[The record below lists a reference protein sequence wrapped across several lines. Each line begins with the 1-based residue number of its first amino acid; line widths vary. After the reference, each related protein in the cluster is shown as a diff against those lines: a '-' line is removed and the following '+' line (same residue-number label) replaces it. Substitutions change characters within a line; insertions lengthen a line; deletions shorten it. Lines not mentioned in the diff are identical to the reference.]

1 MTYANMDRRVTDLA
15 ARIREVEEGLGESQL
30 TLTRRVTAIE
40 IVQKRSFCRILER
53 LGVPADEISQI
64 TVTTE
69 SEIDAVLEE
78 DC

>member
-1 MTYANMDRRVTDLA
+1 MHAHMDRRVTNLE
-15 ARIREVEEGLGESQL
+15 ARIREVEEGFGESQSQ
-30 TLTRRVTAIE
+30 LTRRVTAIE

-53 LGVPADEISQI
+53 LGIPADEISQI

-69 SEIDAVLEE
+69 SEIDAVLDK

>member
-1 MTYANMDRRVTDLA
+1 MTYAHMDRRATNLE
-15 ARIREVEEGLGESQL
+15 ARIREVEEGFSESQL
-30 TLTRRVTAIE
+30 KLTRRVTAIE
-40 IVQKRSFCRILER
+40 IVQKRSFCRILEQ
-53 LGVPADEISQI
+53 LGIPADEVSQI

>member
-1 MTYANMDRRVTDLA
+1 MTNLE
-15 ARIREVEEGLGESQL
+15 ARIREVGEGFDESQL
-30 TLTRRVTAIE
+30 KLTRRVTAIE

-53 LGVPADEISQI
+53 LGIPTDEIAQI
-64 TVTTE
+64 TVTTA